1 MAYELPST
9 VKLSNDRLPEMC
21 RRSTVLAGRF
31 AIMEVHLLSFVKN
44 DANFDKSVGN
54 SAKHALSMFTYLALF
69 FCLGAV
75 VSGNILTYGL
85 GGLPMPASQEM
96 GPSQSNRVKRTWVWV
111 MWHWVFSLIAGT
123 ASLITQ
129 VLLYVWLEEPNSVRI
144 TVSIITVFVVLPLV
158 HIILLL
164 PLPLGAGK
172 CHSIVTN

>member
-1 MAYELPST
+1 
-9 VKLSNDRLPEMC
+9 MC
-21 RRSTVLAGRF
+21 RRSTVLVRNNRGALSHEFDGVSLQAGRF

-111 MWHWVFSLIAGT
+111 MWHCEHLVFSI
-123 ASLITQ
+123 
-129 VLLYVWLEEPNSVRI
+129 EP
-144 TVSIITVFVVLPLV
+144 VFFLTTDRRGVLPHSWHRLIN
-158 HIILLL
+158 HT
-164 PLPLGAGK
+164 GALIRVAGRAK
-172 CHSIVTN
+172 LC